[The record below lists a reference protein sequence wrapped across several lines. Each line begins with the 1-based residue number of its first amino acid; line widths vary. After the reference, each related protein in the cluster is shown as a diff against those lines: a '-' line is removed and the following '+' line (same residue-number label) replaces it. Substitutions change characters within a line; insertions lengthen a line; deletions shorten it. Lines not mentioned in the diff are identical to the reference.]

1 MTGQPTPP
9 GMPSLQLSSTP
20 SWRQLKSHGV
30 DLIDASSG
38 GNVASATIPVAPGY
52 QVPFADRI
60 RQEARIA
67 TGSVGLITD
76 PQQAET
82 IIRSHQADL
91 VFLARE
97 LLRDPYWPLQAARGL
112 GADIEWPP
120 QYLRAKK
127 APRHFSG
134 AGQN

>member
-1 MTGQPTPP
+1 M
-9 GMPSLQLSSTP
+9 
-20 SWRQLKSHGV
+20 
-30 DLIDASSG
+30 
-38 GNVASATIPVAPGY
+38 PVAPGY

-82 IIRSHQADL
+82 IIRSHQAEL

-112 GADIEWPP
+112 GVDISG
-120 QYLRAKK
+120 
-127 APRHFSG
+127 RH
-134 AGQN
+134 NI